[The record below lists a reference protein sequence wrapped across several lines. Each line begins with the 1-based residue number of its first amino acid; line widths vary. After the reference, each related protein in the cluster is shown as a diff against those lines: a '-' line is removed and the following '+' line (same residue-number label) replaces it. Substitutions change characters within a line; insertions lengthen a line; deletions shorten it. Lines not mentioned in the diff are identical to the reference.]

1 MDQLLKQLE
10 EIAEQVD
17 NLCDSTD
24 CNTCQMCHNLIEGY
38 SIADFLNA
46 IRHRN
51 DKEYIQRKIVQK

>member
-10 EIAEQVD
+10 EIAEKVD

-24 CNTCQMCHNLIEGY
+24 CGTCQMCHNLIEGY

-51 DKEYIQRKIVQK
+51 DKEYIQQKIVQR